1 MDSAKKRTPDYTDIA
16 YRDAVARLRY
26 LLAESYAPSSSKY
39 AQAHAKRDE
48 SDNETE
54 ASFAASDRSR
64 HGHTHTHM
72 HTHYRP
78 AACSARRALLTDS
91 LPKLTP
97 AYGSASVPPGDCAP
111 KAEGPGQ
118 PPAELMAFIERQEE
132 YIEQLEKESQ
142 YCRDEL
148 SHLLGKVKDVI
159 SENDGLR
166 AKEKAGLLKSV
177 FDSYE
182 TGDDDEENEVDTDE
196 KEKKKQPELKK
207 KPLEGPSIVFES
219 RISELEAQLTQTK
232 LDLKKAQEEADMYRK
247 KLSEQPFASDTSF
260 LPVPNSLRQQLD
272 NLQREKEELSE
283 TVSKLQ
289 STLAQ
294 YREKEAEAAHK
305 AKKSLDIVDQAQF
318 EKTQAELEAR
328 RLKEELDRQ
337 HDRLCELLQE
347 QARKVQEERAQAERR
362 YAHQV
367 EQLSTELAAQWDN
380 ASRLQLELEKQR
392 RTEQELRRELQ
403 QKAAIVDELK
413 KELSAKTSG
422 LQSEVIQAA
431 AERGSVEQEL
441 AASRL
446 AAERVER
453 DARQEAS
460 RLQAEVAALRQRLD
474 RADADLLHSRREN
487 LRLAEQI
494 ASLERELNLARMM
507 RESSEKTAESPAKQK
522 SGARDKDL
530 SSVIMDMDAKHVQTV
545 AELESMI
552 QSQNQVMEKLKDECH
567 LLTQKLEEAS
577 LRHKEERMGLK
588 QENAGL
594 TRRLEQLWENC
605 KDVLNS
611 HEQETPTVGIQAA
624 SMSEQTTSHN
634 MKQSTHNLNITMT
647 PTTDPSTRLTQQ
659 HNTNTQVS
667 SLITISSPRTT
678 KRNPST
684 TNSNP
689 RTTYSNPRTPI
700 SSPCTTKRN
709 PSTTISNP
717 STTKRN
723 PSTRVPGSTLSHS
736 STNLQANCSTLPAPT
751 PPSDLRPSGSSNR
764 WPSSRTTR
772 LNTHSTGSSSP
783 KESSRP
789 DRDVSLPSLDRPVD
803 GRSSPPSSEP
813 CVQRPPSSPG
823 ESDSR
828 SSPRRSPHDRD
839 RSRAQP
845 RPASPLRRPAPHPD
859 SSEPPVH
866 GHPCLLAWRP
876 HAVAVTPLSLEDL
889 ATDSES
895 RDSQSAQLF
904 VFR

>member
-1 MDSAKKRTPDYTDIA
+1 MGRAARRTKPRKSNGFHRMDSAKKRTPDYTDIA

-530 SSVIMDMDAKHVQTV
+530 SSVIMDMDAKH
-545 AELESMI
+545 
-552 QSQNQVMEKLKDECH
+552 
-567 LLTQKLEEAS
+567 
-577 LRHKEERMGLK
+577 
-588 QENAGL
+588 
-594 TRRLEQLWENC
+594 
-605 KDVLNS
+605 
-611 HEQETPTVGIQAA
+611 AA
-624 SMSEQTTSHN
+624 SGHLADWPQ
-634 MKQSTHNLNITMT
+634 
-647 PTTDPSTRLTQQ
+647 
-659 HNTNTQVS
+659 
-667 SLITISSPRTT
+667 
-678 KRNPST
+678 
-684 TNSNP
+684 
-689 RTTYSNPRTPI
+689 
-700 SSPCTTKRN
+700 
-709 PSTTISNP
+709 
-717 STTKRN
+717 
-723 PSTRVPGSTLSHS
+723 
-736 STNLQANCSTLPAPT
+736 PAPK
-751 PPSDLRPSGSSNR
+751 PEQVKVDVSVKV
-764 WPSSRTTR
+764 
-772 LNTHSTGSSSP
+772 SP
-783 KESSRP
+783 K
-789 DRDVSLPSLDRPVD
+789 
-803 GRSSPPSSEP
+803 
-813 CVQRPPSSPG
+813 QRK
-823 ESDSR
+823 
-828 SSPRRSPHDRD
+828 RRKN
-839 RSRAQP
+839 
-845 RPASPLRRPAPHPD
+845 
-859 SSEPPVH
+859 
-866 GHPCLLAWRP
+866 G
-876 HAVAVTPLSLEDL
+876 LE
-889 ATDSES
+889 TREC
-895 RDSQSAQLF
+895 RVDSQT
-904 VFR
+904 